1 MIRILHKTNIDF
13 IKLRHVFFAI
23 SGVVV
28 LTGITSIAIK
38 GINLGLD
45 FTGGTL
51 MQVKFDKPVEIGALR
66 SALDAGK
73 VEASIQSFS
82 AENSYAIKVK
92 GTQENVNE
100 KANQIIA
107 ALKSMQGV
115 SFTEEKR
122 DYVGPVV
129 GRDLAKKA
137 MFAIILSMFGIIIYV
152 AFRFS
157 NPVWGAAGVIGL
169 LHDVFVALTAM
180 SLTNREVD
188 LVIVAAFLTIA
199 GYSIN
204 DTIVIFD
211 RMRENM
217 KNFPKMRMGE
227 LINLSV
233 NECLSRTIITTMTVF
248 LTVLVLYLFGGT
260 AINNFAFCMLIGTV
274 TGVYSTIALCTP
286 MVYQLPDRPRTFYAG
301 AGNVN
306 AEDKKIQDPDLY
318 VRYLAQGEKAQ
329 DRSVRPGPGRPGKL
343 QGIYFVFSRRP

>member
-1 MIRILHKTNIDF
+1 MIRILHKTNINF
-13 IKLRHVFFAI
+13 VNLRHVFFSITGLVLLAGVI
-23 SGVVV
+23 S
-28 LTGITSIAIK
+28 LSIK

-51 MQVKFDKPVEIGALR
+51 VQVKFDKPVKIGAVR
-66 SALDAGK
+66 AALDAGK
-73 VEASIQSFS
+73 VEAAIQSSGDAF
-82 AENSYAIKVK
+82 AIKVK

-100 KANQIIA
+100 TANNILT
-107 ALKSMQGV
+107 ALKGVQGA

-122 DYVGPVV
+122 DFVGPVV

-137 MFAIILSMFGIIIYV
+137 LFAIVLSMFGIIIYI

-217 KNFPKMRMGE
+217 KNFPKMPMAE
-227 LINLSV
+227 LINMSV

-248 LTVLVLYLFGGT
+248 ITVLVLFLFGGT
-260 AINNFAFCMLIGTV
+260 AINNFAFCMLVGTL
-274 TGVYSTIALCTP
+274 TGVYSTVALCTP
-286 MVYQLPDRPRTFYAG
+286 MVYQW
-301 AGNVN
+301 
-306 AEDKKIQDPDLY
+306 EKKNH
-318 VRYLAQGEKAQ
+318 K
-329 DRSVRPGPGRPGKL
+329 
-343 QGIYFVFSRRP
+343 

>member
-1 MIRILHKTNIDF
+1 MIRILHKTKIDF
-13 IKLRHVFFAI
+13 VGMRHIFFAI
-23 SGVVV
+23 SGAVV
-28 LTGITSIAIK
+28 LTGIISLAVK

-45 FTGGTL
+45 FTGGTM
-51 MQVKFDKPVEIGALR
+51 MQVTFNKPVSTADLR
-66 SALDAGK
+66 SVLNAAKADAT
-73 VEASIQSFS
+73 IQSF
-82 AENSYAIKVK
+82 AGGTTYEIKVK

-100 KANQIIA
+100 KAQEIEA
-107 ALKSMQGV
+107 ALKNLPGGV
-115 SFTEEKR
+115 TYTKDKQ

-137 MFAIILSMFGIIIYV
+137 LFAIILSMFGIIVYV

-157 NPVWGAAGVIGL
+157 NPVWGTAGVIGL

-180 SLTNREVD
+180 SITNREID

-217 KNFPKMRMGE
+217 RNFPKMPMGE

-233 NECLSRTIITTMTVF
+233 NETLSRTIITTMTVF
-248 LTVLVLYLFGGT
+248 LTVLVLFLFGGS

-274 TGVYSTIALCTP
+274 TGVYSTVALCTP
-286 MVYQLPDRPRTFYAG
+286 MVYQWEHRG
-301 AGNVN
+301 
-306 AEDKKIQDPDLY
+306 
-318 VRYLAQGEKAQ
+318 
-329 DRSVRPGPGRPGKL
+329 GRRK
-343 QGIYFVFSRRP
+343 